1 MLGFDW
7 ADGGGLTFF
16 LGPQH
21 VAHHSCEIPE
31 RLCQLQLSIGAIG
44 FFTHPALTRESKDG
58 SSEV

>member
-21 VAHHSCEIPE
+21 VPLEAPARRASQLRDPGAPVSASTIDWGD
-31 RLCQLQLSIGAIG
+31 RLLHASRAY
-44 FFTHPALTRESKDG
+44 S
-58 SSEV
+58 

>member
-1 MLGFDW
+1 MEVVSPSFWGPSTSLW
-7 ADGGGLTFF
+7 R
-16 LGPQH
+16 PQH